1 MASVI
6 DKKDDGIGP
15 LGVAGGIGLA
25 TLAGGIA
32 YSAFVVPHDLPLPNA
47 VSGERRGISGRA
59 GELSYYVAG
68 EGEPLLLIHS
78 VNAAASSYEV
88 RPIYEH
94 YRTTRRVYALD
105 LPGFGFSERGD
116 RDYTPRLFADAVLD
130 LVEEIVR
137 ETGVASLDALA
148 LSLSSEFLARAASE
162 QSNRFRSV
170 ALVSP
175 TAFKQGD
182 RFYGEPGSVRGIPA
196 LANLYKNP
204 IWGRALF
211 DALNSKPSERY
222 FFERTFGSKQ
232 IDEGLLEYAYLTSHQ
247 PGAQFAPFTFVSGA
261 LFSGDIDRVYDRL
274 DMPVWLSHG
283 VRGDFQDYSG
293 VKKVINRPN
302 WQITTFQT
310 GALPHFEVLDEFVQA
325 YDGFLRA
332 GKMMDLLAV

>member
-1 MASVI
+1 MATVDASEEC
-6 DKKDDGIGP
+6 GLGA

-25 TLAGGIA
+25 ALAGGIA

-78 VNAAASSYEV
+78 INAAASAYEV

-94 YRTTRRVYALD
+94 YRATRRVYALD

-116 RDYTPRLFADAVLD
+116 REYTPRLYADAVLD
-130 LVEEIVR
+130 VTEEMVR
-137 ETGVASLDALA
+137 ETGAKSIDALA

-162 QSNRFRSV
+162 QPDRFRTV

-175 TAFKQGD
+175 TAFKTGD

-196 LANLYKNP
+196 MANLYKNP
-204 IWGRALF
+204 IWGRPLF
-211 DALNSKPSERY
+211 DALNSRVSERY

-247 PGAQFAPFTFVSGA
+247 PGAQYAPFSFVSGA

-302 WQITTFQT
+302 WHVTTFQT
-310 GALPHFEVLDEFVQA
+310 GALPHFEVLDDFVQA
-325 YDGFLRA
+325 YDAFLVSW
-332 GKMMDLLAV
+332 LAA